1 MRGGALPA
9 TLLLAALGLA
19 LGRAPWRTWVYSLIA
34 LGGAVAVL
42 SQIKFARDWIEIA
55 FLGCWASTAASAA
68 TVYLP
73 RSPSPLVAVF
83 LSLNAGV
90 WVSAVV
96 ALAGTPLDLIAVFPA
111 VLLAAPAAWLTRRR
125 ASIAVKVACSW
136 LIAIAML
143 VAALPFLSTT
153 PGYLPDHLE

>member
-1 MRGGALPA
+1 MRGAALPA

-19 LGRAPWRTWVYSLIA
+19 LGGASWRTWLCSVIA
-34 LGGAVAVL
+34 LGGTVVVL
-42 SQIKFARDWIEIA
+42 SQIRFAYSWIEIA

-68 TVYLP
+68 SVYLP
-73 RSPSPLVAVF
+73 RSPGMLAGIA
-83 LSLNAGV
+83 LSLNAGI
-90 WVSAVV
+90 WASAVV
-96 ALAGTPLDLIAVFPA
+96 ALAGAPLDLIAALPA
-111 VLLAAPAAWLTRRR
+111 VLLAIPAAWLTRRR

-136 LIAIAML
+136 LIAITML

>member
-19 LGRAPWRTWVYSLIA
+19 LGRASWRAWVGSVIA
-34 LGGAVAVL
+34 LGGTVAVL
-42 SQIKFARDWIEIA
+42 SQIKFAHSSIEIA
-55 FLGCWASTAASAA
+55 FLGCWASTAATAA
-68 TVYLP
+68 SVYLP
-73 RSPSPLVAVF
+73 RSPGMLAGVV
-83 LSLNAGV
+83 LSLNAGL

-96 ALAGTPLDLIAVFPA
+96 ALAGAPLDLNAAFPA
-111 VLLAAPAAWLTRRR
+111 VLLAVPAGWLTRRR

>member
-9 TLLLAALGLA
+9 ALLLAALGLA
-19 LGRAPWRTWVYSLIA
+19 LGRASWRTQIWSVIA
-34 LGGAVAVL
+34 LVGAVATLLQV
-42 SQIKFARDWIEIA
+42 KFVDGWIEIA
-55 FLGCWASTAASAA
+55 FLGCWASTAATAA
-68 TVYLP
+68 SVYLP
-73 RSPSPLVAVF
+73 RSPGMPACVV
-83 LSLNAGV
+83 LSFNAGL

-96 ALAGTPLDLIAVFPA
+96 ALAGAPPDLIAAFPA
-111 VLLAAPAAWLTRRR
+111 ILLAFPAAWLTRRR
-125 ASIAVKVACSW
+125 AQIAVRVASSW